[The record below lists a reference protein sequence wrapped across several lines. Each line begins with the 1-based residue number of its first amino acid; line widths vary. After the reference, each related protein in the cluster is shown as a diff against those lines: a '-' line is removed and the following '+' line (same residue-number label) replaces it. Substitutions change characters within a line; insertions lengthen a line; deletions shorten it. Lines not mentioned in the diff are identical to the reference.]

1 MQRKKE
7 HTGFRRNLHTQ
18 GCLRVLFTRIGQCMG
33 DPCLVLDARGA
44 VAAWN
49 DAMTELTGIPGKDML
64 GKSDREYALPFH
76 GNRVPLLV
84 DYALWPELLYD
95 APVSGILEEGPV
107 LSREESFPEIRGS
120 RAFHTR
126 AVKLT
131 GPGGEVL
138 GALQSFH
145 EISGPET
152 GRKNLPAMEEKY
164 RTFFL
169 NAADFLFIHDLNG
182 NLIETNIASKM
193 HTGYTSE
200 EISRKNI
207 KDLMPEPYRL
217 QFDRY
222 QKEIV
227 RRGGGEGLIS
237 ILTRDGRERVIE
249 YRNTLIR
256 DSRGN
261 PLYVQGS
268 GRDITDRIKGENA
281 LKVSEEKYRNILES
295 IEEAYFEVDLAGS
308 FTFFNQ
314 ALPENLKYSSEELM
328 GMNYRRYVDEENA
341 KKIFEV
347 FHRVFT
353 TGKPTKAFDWEI
365 RDKNGGRLFV
375 EASVSLLRNSRQT
388 PIGFRG
394 IVRDITQRKEADRER
409 DRYEMRL
416 SQAQKMEAIGTL
428 ASGIAHDFNNML
440 SAIMGYTELAR
451 NQLPSGWPAE
461 RSLDQVVKAGMRARD
476 LAAQLL
482 SIGRNYQLDRE
493 AVKVDTI
500 LRKAVNLLRAT
511 IPSSIEIRTDLHPEA
526 GLVYADPTEIHQLV
540 MNLCTNAY
548 QAMEDRGGLIRV
560 SLKPVRLRKDG
571 MNGKIHPP
579 LQEGEYLAITVSDT
593 GCGMDEHT
601 IRHIFDPFFTTKERG
616 KGTGLGLATVS
627 RIITDL
633 NGGISVESRLRE
645 GSTFTLYLPRYRGK
659 AKRSKRR

>member
-1 MQRKKE
+1 MQRKKGKV
-7 HTGFRRNLHTQ
+7 GFQKEFHVQESLHT
-18 GCLRVLFTRIGQCMG
+18 LFTRMGQCMG
-33 DPCLVLDARGA
+33 DPCLVLDAKGA

-49 DAMTELTGIPGKDML
+49 DAMTDLTGISGQDML

-76 GNRVPLLV
+76 GNRAPLLV
-84 DYALWPELLYD
+84 DYALRPELLHD
-95 APVSGILEEGPV
+95 TPDSDILEEGPL
-107 LSREESFPEIRGS
+107 LSRKESFPQIRGN
-120 RAFHTR
+120 RIFHTR

-145 EISGPET
+145 EIT
-152 GRKNLPAMEEKY
+152 GRETDREARPEMEDKY
-164 RTFFL
+164 LTFFR
-169 NAADFLFIHDLNG
+169 NSADFLFIHDLKG
-182 NLIETNIASKM
+182 NLIETNIVSKM

-200 EISRKNI
+200 EIMHTNI

-217 QFDRY
+217 QFDRH
-222 QKEIV
+222 QDKMV
-227 RRGGGEGLIS
+227 RRGGGEGIIS
-237 ILTRDGRERVIE
+237 ILTKDGRERVIE
-249 YRNTLIR
+249 YRSTLIR
-256 DSRGN
+256 DFRGN

-268 GRDITDRIKGENA
+268 GRDITDRIKGQIA
-281 LKVSEEKYRNILES
+281 LKVSEEKYRNILDS
-295 IEEAYFEVDLAGS
+295 IEEAYFEVDLAGN

-314 ALPENLKYSSEELM
+314 ALFKNLKYSSEELM

-341 KKIFEV
+341 RKIFEA
-347 FHRVFT
+347 FHRVFM

-365 RDKNGGRLFV
+365 RDKNGGRIFV

-440 SAIMGYTELAR
+440 SAIMGYAELAR
-451 NQLPSGWPAE
+451 RRLPSGSPAE
-461 RSLDQVVKAGMRARD
+461 QSLSQVVKAGMRARD
-476 LAAQLL
+476 LVSQLL
-482 SIGRNYQLDRE
+482 SIGKNYRLDRE
-493 AVKVDTI
+493 AIKVDTI
-500 LRKAVNLLRAT
+500 LNEAVNLLRAT

-526 GLVYADPTEIHQLV
+526 GVVYADPTEIHQLI

-548 QAMEDRGGLIRV
+548 QAMEDRGGLIKV
-560 SLKPVRLRKDG
+560 SLKPISLRKDE
-571 MNGKIHPP
+571 MKGKIHPL
-579 LQEGEYLAITVSDT
+579 LQEGEYLAITVADT

-616 KGTGLGLATVS
+616 TGLGLATVR
-627 RIITDL
+627 RITTDL
-633 NGGISVESRLRE
+633 NGGISVQSCLGE
-645 GSTFTLYLPRYRGK
+645 GSSFTLYLPRYPGR
-659 AKRSKRR
+659 AKRSKHR